1 MFPTFWF
8 SVADLDN
15 ADACALNRRWGN
27 LTNVYN
33 RVVLR
38 DESFDINV
46 WWALNT
52 TTPLDVVWSIRMD
65 RTNGNEVARLVA
77 LKTARLVYAWF
88 VEHYPDDTQLQPFM
102 EYIEQI
108 AARPDMDVTP
118 QDFDETY
125 LALYKLE
132 LRYYDACQWLR
143 RRVSRSLMCIVDCF
157 CRDTSK
163 ESSTYAY
170 FAADYADDFE
180 SLMPEQIR
188 DYIFELY
195 GIQPT

>member
-1 MFPTFWF
+1 MFPSFSF
-8 SVADLDN
+8 SVADLDA
-15 ADACALNRRWGN
+15 ADACSLNRRWVS
-27 LTNVYN
+27 LTNVCD
-33 RVVLR
+33 RVVSR
-38 DESFDINV
+38 EESFDINV
-46 WWALNT
+46 WRALNT

-88 VEHYPDDTQLQPFM
+88 VEHYPDDTQLQSFM

-108 AARPDMDVTP
+108 AVRPDMDVTP
-118 QDFDETY
+118 QDFDATY

-143 RRVSRSLMCIVDCF
+143 RKASRSLMSVMDCF
-157 CRDTSK
+157 CRNTNK
-163 ESSTYAY
+163 EPSTYAY
-170 FAADYADDFE
+170 FAADYADDFD
-180 SLMPEQIR
+180 SLMPGQIR

-195 GIQPT
+195 VIQPT

>member
-1 MFPTFWF
+1 MFPSFSF
-8 SVADLDN
+8 SVNDLDV
-15 ADACALNRRWGN
+15 ADACALNRRWVN
-27 LTNVYN
+27 LTDVYN
-33 RVVLR
+33 RVVSR

-65 RTNGNEVARLVA
+65 RTNENEVARLVA

-118 QDFDETY
+118 QDFDATY

-132 LRYYDACQWLR
+132 LRYFDACQWLR
-143 RRVSRSLMCIVDCF
+143 RKATRSLMSAMDCF
-157 CRDTSK
+157 CRNASR
-163 ESSTYAY
+163 EPSTYAH
-170 FAADYADDFE
+170 FAADYADDFD
-180 SLMPEQIR
+180 SVMPMQIR

-195 GIQPT
+195 GIQPA